1 MALFL
6 LLLLPSV
13 LSENC
18 QHHSKQGAI
27 ELSSPSQQEFTAT
40 LTLVKAGMLT
50 TIEALELDEQDMV
63 ASLDPNDLALLLS
76 VCKGFELTG
85 VELTSAQWRALAQR
99 SRRDDWAPEWI
110 SLENTGSEWDNLN
123 DVQFVFAFT
132 SEVWL
137 SEVDLKKAVKAI
149 DSWAPARN
157 SSSTEQS
164 RLLKKN
170 TMLEI
175 WYNNG
180 GTQTSVSRAVQKLV
194 EGVMREGARVA
205 REEVWGAEGVLRMVY

>member
-13 LSENC
+13 LC
-18 QHHSKQGAI
+18 AQGQHHSKQGAI
-27 ELSSPSQQEFTAT
+27 ELYSPSQQEFDAT

-110 SLENTGSEWDNLN
+110 SLENTGSEWDNLD
-123 DVQFVFAFT
+123 DVEFVFALT

-157 SSSTEQS
+157 SSSTE
-164 RLLKKN
+164 LKKN
-170 TMLEI
+170 TMLEL

>member
-13 LSENC
+13 LSAHC

-27 ELSSPSQQEFTAT
+27 ELSSPSQQEFNAT

-110 SLENTGSEWDNLN
+110 SLENTGSEWDNLD
-123 DVQFVFAFT
+123 DVEFVFALT
-132 SEVWL
+132 SKVWL

-157 SSSTEQS
+157 SSSTE
-164 RLLKKN
+164 LKKN